1 MATKK
6 KKVLNN
12 KIFTWLCIF
21 ILHVFLVF
29 LRDSVFLYSMCFSYC
44 FEMHQPEKERDLK
57 SGRGLAML
65 QGSTRQHQFSGH
77 IVVHVKQ
84 SALPTILKFYEF
96 MICHEIPWRPASC
109 PFEIFPGN
117 SVSMVAYSG
126 KHVVW
131 NQFFIVIKFNYN
143 V

>member
-1 MATKK
+1 VIIYFFTPC
-6 KKVLNN
+6 VSC
-12 KIFTWLCIF
+12 IFTWFCIF
-21 ILHVFLVF
+21 LLHVFLVF

-44 FEMHQPEKERDLK
+44 FDRERFEIWQR
-57 SGRGLAML
+57 SCNAIM
-65 QGSTRQHQFSGH
+65 QHETSPIFL
-77 IVVHVKQ
+77 VHVKQ

-96 MICHEIPWRPASC
+96 MICHETPWRPASC

-117 SVSMVAYSG
+117 SVAMVAYSG

-131 NQFFIVIKFNYN
+131 NRFFIVIKFNYN